1 MPAHCADL
9 LADLLD
15 GAVDDGVD
23 IRFEKVLEV
32 LTPDGLQRTQ
42 AGRPVLLD
50 IAEQLQQAL
59 LPQERPLVL
68 LQQRH
73 GLLLK
78 HPAQEVVYVGK
89 W

>member
-1 MPAHCADL
+1 MFSFLMPARADL

-23 IRFEKVLEV
+23 IRLEKALEV

-42 AGRPVLLD
+42 ADRPVLLD
-50 IAEQLQQAL
+50 IAEQ
-59 LPQERPLVL
+59 